1 MKKGRS
7 LIREFENRVA
17 AQLSDQLVEVSKFR
31 PIENG
36 RLEID
41 ISEGYKV
48 RISLHVD
55 LGVEDRSDAVF
66 AEVNTILSLISA
78 RAGELF
84 REDAYSSGQV
94 WIAGLGALVV
104 SPDRWKIAI
113 DEESGQITDLE
124 RAHRYAL
131 AVDSAFQRICD
142 EVPTLDALV
151 EAMLRDDEPPWA
163 FPGMFGLLATCV
175 VGRVDEGYA
184 LYRKYFETKLV
195 GSDESQLA
203 AANGAAMILTTFDR
217 PELGDELVALIE
229 GRVRQRRLEA
239 EKAEADRRAR
249 VAANAERDKSRVVKP
264 LTVKNRLP
272 KPGKG

>member
-1 MKKGRS
+1 M
-7 LIREFENRVA
+7 
-17 AQLSDQLVEVSKFR
+17 
-31 PIENG
+31 
-36 RLEID
+36 
-41 ISEGYKV
+41 
-48 RISLHVD
+48 
-55 LGVEDRSDAVF
+55 
-66 AEVNTILSLISA
+66 
-78 RAGELF
+78 
-84 REDAYSSGQV
+84 
-94 WIAGLGALVV
+94 V

-113 DEESGQITDLE
+113 DEESGQIADVE
-124 RAHRYAL
+124 RAHRYAS
-131 AVDSAFQRICD
+131 AVHSAFQRICD

-163 FPGMFGLLATCV
+163 FPGMLGLLATCA

-184 LYRKYFETKLV
+184 LYRKHFEAKLV

-203 AANGAAMILTTFDR
+203 AANGAAMILATFDR
-217 PELGDELVALIE
+217 TELGDELVALVE

-249 VAANAERDKSRVVKP
+249 VAANAERDKSRVIKP